1 MAVAAATRTRLSV
14 ITAVAVVPLVFH
26 VVIVETGRIHF
37 VSPLSLG
44 ALFRAGFVTV
54 SALTHWTIYGGLLL
68 TFGLTLRPGRE
79 PLITAMARRLH
90 GAIPDELVVYTR
102 RVTIAWCCFFA
113 AQLTT
118 SITLF
123 LFAPLVIWSFF
134 VNVLDIPM
142 VVAMFSAEYLCRLHC
157 LRNPPR
163 HSLAMIL
170 DMVAEVRKPRAEP
183 ASSP

>member
-1 MAVAAATRTRLSV
+1 MAVASATRTRILA
-14 ITAVAVVPLVFH
+14 ITALVVVPLVFH
-26 VVIVETGRIHF
+26 IMIVETSHIHF

-44 ALFRAGFVTV
+44 SLFRTGFVMA
-54 SALTHWTIYGGLLL
+54 SAITHWTIYGGLLL

-90 GAIPDELVVYTR
+90 GPIPHELIVYTR
-102 RVTIAWCCFFA
+102 HATIAWCCFFA
-113 AQLTT
+113 TQLTT

-142 VVAMFSAEYLCRLHC
+142 VVAMFSAEYMCRLHC

-170 DMVAEVRKPRAEP
+170 EMVAEVRKPRAEP
-183 ASSP
+183 ASLP

>member
-1 MAVAAATRTRLSV
+1 MAVAATMRTRLSV

-26 VVIVETGRIHF
+26 VVIVETSRIHF

-44 ALFRAGFVTV
+44 ALFRTGFVMV
-54 SALTHWTIYGGLLL
+54 SALTHWAIYGGLLL

-90 GAIPDELVVYTR
+90 GTIPDELVVYTR

-113 AQLTT
+113 GQLAT

-123 LFAPLVIWSFF
+123 LFGPLVIWSFF

-170 DMVAEVRKPRAEP
+170 DMVAEVRKSRAEP

>member
-1 MAVAAATRTRLSV
+1 MAVAAATRTRLSA

-26 VVIVETGRIHF
+26 VVIVETSRIHF
-37 VSPLSLG
+37 ASPLSLG
-44 ALFRAGFVTV
+44 ALFRTGFVTA
-54 SALTHWTIYGGLLL
+54 SALTHWAIYSGLLL

-113 AQLTT
+113 AQLTA

-142 VVAMFSAEYLCRLHC
+142 VVVVFSAEYLCRLHC